1 MSEWYVLQHRPGPAV
16 PVGESVFDHAGFA
29 EHVAFLGRRSAAG
42 ELIAAGPVGDAG
54 DGMTVLD
61 VASLDEAVRLATTD
75 DQAVVSG
82 VLVVEVRP
90 WRVLMSRQS

>member
-1 MSEWYVLQHRPGPAV
+1 VSFRDPGAADH
-16 PVGESVFDHAGFA
+16 VGWHEITA
-29 EHVAFLGRRSAAG
+29 
-42 ELIAAGPVGDAG
+42 AG